1 MTLRIMVVAGPPSA
15 GKTAVIKQMIRYL
28 KDKDKVAYLKID
40 VVAAFEDE
48 ELRSEFGIPARK
60 VYSGDMCRTTWVSWS

>member
-28 KDKDKVAYLKID
+28 KDKDKVAYLKIG

-48 ELRSEFGIPARK
+48 
-60 VYSGDMCRTTWVSWS
+60 